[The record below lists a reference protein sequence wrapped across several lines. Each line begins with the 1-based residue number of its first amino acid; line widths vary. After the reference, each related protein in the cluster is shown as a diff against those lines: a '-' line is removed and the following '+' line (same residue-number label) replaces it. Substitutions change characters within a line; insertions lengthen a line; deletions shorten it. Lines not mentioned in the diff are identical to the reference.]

1 MTHNS
6 RTSYL
11 HLVLLLVA
19 GVSASVPV
27 VAQVSPGAVSGQAA
41 APMVTSAPPAFA
53 RYPASVERNV
63 VQQPRLE
70 GKAAN
75 FKTILS
81 QALRDAAASG
91 PNFGGRFVVATWGC
105 GSGCV
110 RVAFIDGRTGAVHF
124 PPQLEGAT
132 PGNGELNNR
141 EMLEYRADSNLLI
154 VNGTPATDDRY
165 GVWAYKWTGQTLE
178 PISYTVKKSSMTQ

>member
-1 MTHNS
+1 MTH
-6 RTSYL
+6 TSHTL
-11 HLVLLLVA
+11 HSHLALLLVA
-19 GVSASVPV
+19 GVLASVPV
-27 VAQVSPGAVSGQAA
+27 VAQVGPGVASGQAA
-41 APMVTSAPPAFA
+41 APTVTSAPPAFS
-53 RYPASVERNV
+53 RYPASVERSV
-63 VQQPRLE
+63 VQQPHLE

-75 FKTILS
+75 FKTVLS
-81 QALRDAAASG
+81 QALRDAAATG
-91 PNFGGRFVVATWGC
+91 PNFAGRFVVATWGC

-154 VNGTPATDDRY
+154 VNGTPATDDRD

-178 PISYTVKKSSMTQ
+178 PVSYTVKKRSMTQ